1 MLTFV
6 VIDSG
11 RLVDCMCLDMQKL
24 NILDEYLHNLHLLLL
39 KVLKLFPLNGIKQT
53 VQLWACD
60 IAGRVTA
67 RYKLVCHLY

>member
-53 VQLWACD
+53 VQL
-60 IAGRVTA
+60 
-67 RYKLVCHLY
+67 

>member
-1 MLTFV
+1 VWTVNTSRYCETTAAFMLTFV

-53 VQLWACD
+53 VQL
-60 IAGRVTA
+60 
-67 RYKLVCHLY
+67 